1 MGSAMDEGIKAALGG
16 TGSIDLDLDA
26 IDLGLLI
33 ARDDEDAFDG
43 REGVAEFDVFLLDLR
58 FFGVDGV
65 ALGLEGGSGLFFF
78 VEANHVVADL
88 GDDAIEFVLDA
99 TEVKTLKAFGDVGE
113 LVLHRVDILD
123 GDKVME
129 RIALTHHILEAVLK
143 GDKLIWDNGLDG
155 RAEVWKLWEDTSN
168 LVNNSSNG
176 RKNRFRVIV
185 LSALD
190 KGLELLEKL
199 FQLGEDSLEGIT

>member
-33 ARDDEDAFDG
+33 ARDDEDAFNG

-78 VEANHVVADL
+78 VEADHVVADL
-88 GDDAIEFVLDA
+88 SDDAIEFVLDA
-99 TEVKTLKAFGDVGE
+99 TEVKALKAFGDVGE

-185 LSALD
+185 LSAFYE
-190 KGLELLEKL
+190 GLELLEQL
-199 FQLGEDSLEGIT
+199 FELGEDSLEGIT